1 MSNSLFSPR
10 RSSGSQSRSV
20 DRTPAAAVAESGGSG
35 PHRLSQNP
43 LFNVTGRH
51 QTPEQLREA
60 ELEAR
65 INELDRQLA
74 EKDRR
79 IHSLKRQLAQ
89 AQRDAQLTEKAKQFH
104 VPLGKKLAKFAA
116 NMKLPS
122 RRHGD

>member
-1 MSNSLFSPR
+1 
-10 RSSGSQSRSV
+10 V
-20 DRTPAAAVAESGGSG
+20 DRTPAAAEAESGGSG
-35 PHRLSQNP
+35 PHRLAQNP
-43 LFNVTGRH
+43 LFSVPSRH

-65 INELDRQLA
+65 IDELDRQLA

-79 IHSLKRQLAQ
+79 IESLKQQLAQ
-89 AQRDAQLTEKAKQFH
+89 AQRKSDLTQKAKQFH

-116 NMKLPS
+116 NMKIPS